1 MNNTHEQYQGMDN
14 KSLYRII
21 ILACHHIIKIRFTSL
36 GVNTTMQWHNLSIDD
51 SLKNLD
57 VQLDQGLSTK
67 EVKQRQQTYGM
78 NILEAKKGKSLFM
91 KFIAQFADFMIIIL
105 ICAAIISFVVSYLDG
120 EPDFV
125 DPVIILCIIIVN
137 ATLGVLQEARAEK
150 ALEALKKMSA
160 PSAHAFRDGKVS
172 VIDSAELV
180 PGDIV
185 LLETGCYVPADGR
198 LISAVNLKV
207 EEASLTGESHP
218 VDKIAEVIL
227 NPDTNLADRCNLV
240 MATSTVTYGRG
251 LAVITD
257 TGMNTQVGHIAKLI
271 MEDETPM
278 TPLQKRLAKTGKIL
292 GIAALLI
299 CIVIF
304 IMGLFKNLPIFD
316 MFMTS
321 VSLAVAAIP
330 EGLPAIVTIMLSLG
344 VQRMAKKNAV
354 IRKLPAV
361 ETLGSATVICSDKTG
376 TLTQNVMTV
385 TDICSINGKEKL
397 HSEFGSFLLSH
408 AALCNDAI
416 LQIDKE
422 NAIITGEP
430 TEKALVLAAYHAG
443 SNKISLDS
451 TYKRI
456 DEIPFD
462 SARKLMTTV
471 HRDTDNSCRSI
482 TKGAFDFLIDRC
494 NSVYNN
500 GKLSPL
506 TKKERSRINTLNN
519 AMTEKALR
527 VIAVAYK
534 NLPKTGVKADPAV
547 LENDLTFIGLIGMID
562 PPREEVKDA
571 VYLCKQAGIKP
582 VMITGD
588 HVLTAKAIA
597 KELGILTPQDDAITG
612 DALSKMSNEELSRS
626 ISRFSVF
633 ARVSPEHK
641 VRIVKAFQSN
651 GEVVAMTGDGVNDA
665 PALNTADIGCAMGIT
680 GTDVAKNA
688 ADMILTDDNFATIV
702 SAVKEGRGIYDN
714 IKKAVHFLL
723 SSNIGEILTIF
734 VAILFGLPTPLVAVQ
749 LLWVNL
755 VTDSLPAIS
764 LGVEPASKDIMKKKP
779 VPPNK
784 GMFADGLAFQIL
796 FEGLMIGSLAL
807 SAFVIGFHYFDT
819 PALIHSL
826 TEQSGSSVLPGTY
839 IPWVGRTMAFAVLS
853 LSQLF
858 HSFNM
863 RSEHSLSDIGLFT
876 NKKLVYSFV
885 ICSFL
890 QITVITV
897 PPLASIFQVVPLS
910 MRQWAIVLFL
920 AFCPIIVV
928 ELQKKLN
935 LRKPK
940 QY

>member
-1 MNNTHEQYQGMDN
+1 MH
-14 KSLYRII
+14 
-21 ILACHHIIKIRFTSL
+21 
-36 GVNTTMQWHNLSIDD
+36 WHSLSIEET
-51 SLKNLD
+51 LNKLD
-57 VQLDQGLSTK
+57 VSLDQGLSAK
-67 EVKQRQQTYGM
+67 EAKQRQQTYGK
-78 NILEAKKGKSLFM
+78 NVLSAKKGKSLLV
-91 KFIAQFADFMIIIL
+91 KFFEQFADFMIIIL
-105 ICAAIISFVVSYLDG
+105 IFAAIISFFVSYLDG

-125 DPVIILCIIIVN
+125 DPVIILIIICVN

-160 PSAHAFRDGKVS
+160 PTAHVLREGKVS
-172 VIDSAELV
+172 IIDSTELV
-180 PGDIV
+180 PGDII
-185 LLETGCYVPADGR
+185 LLETGCYVPADAR
-198 LISAVNLKV
+198 LVTAINLKA
-207 EEASLTGESHP
+207 EEASLTGESNP
-218 VDKIAEVIL
+218 VDKLAEIHL
-227 NPDTNLADRCNLV
+227 KPETNIGDRINLV
-240 MATSTVTYGRG
+240 LATSTITYGRG
-251 LAVITD
+251 VAVVTE
-257 TGMNTQVGHIAKLI
+257 TGMNTQVGHIAKMI

-278 TPLQKRLAKTGKIL
+278 TPLQKRLAKTGKVL
-292 GIAALLI
+292 GSAAVII
-299 CIVIF
+299 CAVIF
-304 IMGLFKNLPIFD
+304 GMGLLKHLPIFD

-344 VQRMAKKNAV
+344 VQRMARKNAV

-385 TDICSINGKEKL
+385 TQICSINGKEKFN
-397 HSEFGSFLLSH
+397 SEFGTFLLSH

-416 LQIDKE
+416 L
-422 NAIITGEP
+422 NAEKGNVTVSGEP
-430 TEKALVLAAYHAG
+430 TEKALVLAAYNAG
-443 SNKISLDS
+443 ANKKALDVS
-451 TYKRI
+451 YHRVN
-456 DEIPFD
+456 EIPFD
-462 SARKLMTTV
+462 SGRKLMTTV
-471 HRDTDNSCRSI
+471 HKSSDNSYRSI
-482 TKGAFDFLIDRC
+482 TKGAFDFMINRC
-494 NSVYNN
+494 TQYYDN
-500 GKLSPL
+500 GKQRPITS
-506 TKKERSRINTLNN
+506 KDRSRLNTLNN

-534 NLPKTGVKADPAV
+534 NLPKSNIKADPKE

-571 VYLCKQAGIKP
+571 VYLCRQAGIKP

-597 KELGILTPQDDAITG
+597 RDLGILTDRDEAITG
-612 DALSKMSNEELSRS
+612 DALTLMSNEELAEN
-626 ISRFSVF
+626 ISRYSVF

-641 VRIVKAFQSN
+641 VRIVKAFQN
-651 GEVVAMTGDGVNDA
+651 RGEVVAMTGDGVNDA

-734 VAILFGLPTPLVAVQ
+734 VAILLGLPTPLVAVQ

-764 LGVEPASKDIMKKKP
+764 LGVEPAAKDIMQKKP
-779 VPPNK
+779 VSPSK
-784 GMFADGLAFQIL
+784 GMFADGLAVRII
-796 FEGLMIGSLAL
+796 FEGIMIGSLAL
-807 SAFVIGFHYFDT
+807 LAFVIGFHYYDN
-819 PALIHSL
+819 PALLRSL
-826 TEQSGSSVLPGTY
+826 NEQNNNGSLPGTY

-863 RSEHSLSDIGLFT
+863 RSEHSLSEIGIFT
-876 NKKLVYSFV
+876 NRKLVYSFIV
-885 ICSFL
+885 CAAL
-890 QITVITV
+890 QISVITIA
-897 PPLASIFQVVPLS
+897 PLAKIFQVVPLTA
-910 MRQWAIVLFL
+910 RQWAIALFL
-920 AFCPIIVV
+920 SFVPIIVV
-928 ELQKKLN
+928 EIQKKLN
-935 LRKPK
+935 LHPRKSEQGMETISPTLSK
-940 QY
+940 TEL